1 MFAVME
7 TYVVLVVIVN
17 AVDIVKDV
25 CRTLFFK
32 TTVTTDVCMVSETFV
47 HGVFCSVD
55 IRHYVSKSSKNR
67 TNVNVFGYHVFGR
80 DNSNFF
86 TVDC

>member
-32 TTVTTDVCMVSETFV
+32 TTVTTDVCMKHLSMASLVQ
-47 HGVFCSVD
+47 
-55 IRHYVSKSSKNR
+55 
-67 TNVNVFGYHVFGR
+67 
-80 DNSNFF
+80 
-86 TVDC
+86 